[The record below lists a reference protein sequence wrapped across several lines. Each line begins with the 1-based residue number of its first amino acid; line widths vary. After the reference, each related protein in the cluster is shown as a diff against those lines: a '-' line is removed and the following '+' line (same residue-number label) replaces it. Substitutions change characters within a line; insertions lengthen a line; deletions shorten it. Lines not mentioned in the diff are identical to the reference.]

1 MPGQPIQTNRSLKLA
16 LNQQQVLDPACN
28 EHLHPVLNSELQG
41 GVTKYR
47 VYLCKKQG
55 FMNTHKT
62 RSLSAYFSDSLIIL
76 ISSFKVLGPRA
87 TFHFD
92 LRFSCF
98 TYCLTCFM
106 LKIVY
111 FKSHEHVYSIR
122 NCSSNMACIC
132 PKNGNKAEVKQ
143 AIA

>member
-92 LRFSCF
+92 LQFSCF

-111 FKSHEHVYSIR
+111 FVLRVMSMSTALEIAAQTWHVYVQRMEIKR
-122 NCSSNMACIC
+122 
-132 PKNGNKAEVKQ
+132 K
-143 AIA
+143 